1 MEEKIKHLEMIQCV
15 ITRMSNCSFALKG
28 WTVTLEVALLA
39 LIIRNNSKAGWIVIL
54 AIPILFFWVLDS
66 YYLYLEKLYRELY
79 DKTRL
84 LEYKD
89 IDFNMKANQMKQRDK
104 ISLFCGKCLF
114 SKSEVGF
121 YIPLIIIVL
130 VIICFPI

>member
-1 MEEKIKHLEMIQCV
+1 MEEKIKYLEMIQCV
-15 ITRMSNCSFALKG
+15 INRMSNCSFALKG

-39 LIIRNNSKAGWIVIL
+39 LINNNSNARWIVI

-104 ISLFCGKCLF
+104 ISLFRRKCLF
-114 SKSEVGF
+114 SISEVGF
-121 YIPLIIIVL
+121 YISLIIIVL